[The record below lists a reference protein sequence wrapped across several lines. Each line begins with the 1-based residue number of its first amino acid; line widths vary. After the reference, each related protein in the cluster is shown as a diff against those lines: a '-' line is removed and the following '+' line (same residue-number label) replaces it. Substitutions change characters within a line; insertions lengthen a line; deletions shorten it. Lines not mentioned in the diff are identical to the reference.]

1 MDAEAYERYANALN
15 NASLLAQK
23 ELDDALGLIDLDR
36 PRMARNA
43 LVPIMTGIVTRYAG
57 LAALA
62 AAEYYEQER
71 ADALGGAYSAILAEP
86 VPPEK
91 IEAAVRY
98 AAGYLFGD
106 EYESKQGSVRKL
118 LDWDGR

>member
-1 MDAEAYERYANALN
+1 MDYEAYERYANVLN

-43 LVPIMTGIVTRYAG
+43 LVPIMTDIITRYAG

-71 ADALGGAYSAILAEP
+71 ADALGGSYSAIIAEP

-91 IEAAVRY
+91 IEASVRY
-98 AAGYLFGD
+98 ATGYLFGD
-106 EYESKQGSVRKL
+106 DDEKKQTGVRGL
-118 LDWDGR
+118 FDWYDR